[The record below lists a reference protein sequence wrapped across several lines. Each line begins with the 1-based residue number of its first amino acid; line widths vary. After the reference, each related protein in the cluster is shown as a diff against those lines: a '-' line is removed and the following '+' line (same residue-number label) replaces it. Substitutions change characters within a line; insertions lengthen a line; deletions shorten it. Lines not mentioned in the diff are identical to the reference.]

1 MKRKIRR
8 TGEIIDVIT
17 FSSST
22 TRSDMT
28 EYSSMVIMGM

>member
-17 FSSST
+17 LVAQLQEAT
-22 TRSDMT
+22 MT

>member
-8 TGEIIDVIT
+8 TGEIIDVSLSVAQLQEVT
-17 FSSST
+17 
-22 TRSDMT
+22 MT

>member
-8 TGEIIDVIT
+8 TGEIISVAQLQEAT
-17 FSSST
+17 
-22 TRSDMT
+22 MT